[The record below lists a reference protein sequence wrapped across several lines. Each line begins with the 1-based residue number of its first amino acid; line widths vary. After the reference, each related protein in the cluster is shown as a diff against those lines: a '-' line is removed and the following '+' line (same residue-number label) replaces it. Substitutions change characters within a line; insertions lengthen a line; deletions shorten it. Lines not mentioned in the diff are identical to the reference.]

1 MKRYLHLGSVL
12 IDPNRAECAH
22 RTVPV
27 SMNMDFQSDPVIE
40 SFHIHCTL
48 LGQQQALQLG
58 DFFFTPEGLKPGPA
72 IGSQKVFM
80 LRAIKPLRQ
89 YVGTLNQR
97 LSTLRHHALTAITNT
112 TLGWELEAVL
122 ALFPLCDF

>member
-1 MKRYLHLGSVL
+1 MKRYLHFSSVL

-40 SFHIHCTL
+40 SFHVHCTL
-48 LGQQQALQLG
+48 LGQQQALQLV
-58 DFFFTPEGLKPGPA
+58 DLFFTPEALKPGPA
-72 IGSQKVFM
+72 IGLYKVCM
-80 LRAIKPLRQ
+80 PHAIKLLRQ

-97 LSTLRHHALTAITNT
+97 LSTIRHHALTTITNI